1 MTDTRPRTGRPGPKN
16 GSQTGFK
23 TGGRGMNKTDN
34 CRHEDI
40 KKTRK

>member
-1 MTDTRPRTGRPGPKN
+1 MADNRPITGRLGPTD
-16 GSQTGFK
+16 GSQAGFK

-40 KKTRK
+40 KKGRK